1 MESLSV
7 ELHVE
12 LFGGLL
18 MYRFFFRPSCT
29 VAFMLLTTLG
39 LIHAQV
45 PTSTLNGI
53 VTDPQDAVI
62 SGARVTALSEAK
74 SAHRKDWICAFRAQ
88 GYSTRSWPD
97 YDAGCKAKC
106 SKPRHDGEC
115 RRYVAEY

>member
-1 MESLSV
+1 
-7 ELHVE
+7 
-12 LFGGLL
+12 

-62 SGARVTALSEAK
+62 SGARVTALSEA
-74 SAHRKDWICAFRAQ
+74 Q
-88 GYSTRSWPD
+88 GISREAETNAS
-97 YDAGCKAKC
+97 GV
-106 SKPRHDGEC
+106 
-115 RRYVAEY
+115 YVFSNLLPGSYNLRIEKTGFAPSEH